1 MMQQVPFRID
11 SMIFV
16 HTGDAHDLD
25 FAPLGSIRLPEWAPV
40 HIGSFTV
47 DFSPTKYVVLMI
59 LAATIVFVM
68 LKTAA
73 IGIARARKE
82 GRAPRGYAGAM
93 EAFVLW
99 TRDEIAIQNIGP
111 VDGPKYAPLIMS
123 FFFFILTCNL
133 IGLLPWG
140 STPSGNLAVTGA
152 LALIA
157 FLVFEVQCGIKL
169 GLKGY
174 LRTIFPKVEGLG
186 PAAAVSMSM
195 MMAPIEF
202 MSKLVKPFA
211 LMVRLFGNMT
221 AGHFVILALFG
232 IVFLFGHLGV
242 FSYAVGFGSAAIVL
256 GVMGL
261 ELFVAALQAYI
272 FAMLTAVFIGLM
284 RTESH

>member
-1 MMQQVPFRID
+1 MMPQAPFRID

-16 HTGDAHDLD
+16 HTGDSHELD
-25 FAPLGSIRLPEWAPV
+25 FAPLGRIRLPEWAPV
-40 HIGSFTV
+40 HIGRFTI
-47 DFSPTKYVVLMI
+47 DLSPTKYAVLMI
-59 LAATIVFVM
+59 VAALIVFTM
-68 LKTAA
+68 LKSAG
-73 IGIARARKE
+73 IGIARARKA
-82 GRAPRGYAGAM
+82 GRAPGGYAGAM

-99 TRDEIAIQNIGP
+99 AREEIAIQNIGP
-111 VDGPKYAPLIMS
+111 VDGPKYAPLVMS
-123 FFFFILTCNL
+123 FFFFILICNL

-140 STPSGNLAVTGA
+140 STPTGNLAVTGA

-157 FLVFEVQCGIKL
+157 FLVFEVQCGIQL

-186 PAAAVSMSM
+186 PVASVSMSL

-232 IVFLFGHLGV
+232 IVFLFGHFGV
-242 FSYAVGFGSAAIVL
+242 FSYAVGFGAAFIVL

-284 RTESH
+284 RTEHH